1 MSYARRG
8 YVPGWDEA
16 TPQMRQ
22 GYVEARGG
30 GIGMLALGARR
41 SRVSLEISGH
51 VAAGAFVCWL
61 TLTPPLRGRYTPPQ
75 IDRRPAH

>member
-41 SRVSLEISGH
+41 SRVSLEISEQL
-51 VAAGAFVCWL
+51 AAGAFVCWL
-61 TLTPPLRGRYTPPQ
+61 TLTPSRLVRYTPPQ